1 MGPAADTPDRTSPNG
16 VVSQSIS
23 VTAPKTWCSL
33 VPPKQLA
40 GIRHDDDAVDDLCR
54 HLFTL
59 MDQLWKH
66 GVHAD
71 VNVTL
76 LGRFYE
82 RFADHA
88 VEICR
93 RMLCHVTREPRTA

>member
-1 MGPAADTPDRTSPNG
+1 MT
-16 VVSQSIS
+16 
-23 VTAPKTWCSL
+23 
-33 VPPKQLA
+33 PKQLA
-40 GIRHDDDAVDDLCR
+40 EIGHDDDAVDDLCR

-66 GVHAD
+66 GVHAAA
-71 VNVTL
+71 NVTL

-88 VEICR
+88 VEICCSATSPESHAPPA
-93 RMLCHVTREPRTA
+93 MTPILSWFLLSPSTSPVTRYSGSAK